1 MISFSQ
7 LPKQTQVNRVIPK
20 NAFDA
25 YCNHHQKRLFTEKI
39 EKIRWTHKLAFE
51 TINLPHQEIQEIQCF
66 EVELRQ
72 KDGIEEALRIIDRA
86 IPYPILFKLVLGD
99 FRKWV
104 ISKKHPNP
112 SNEDNGVIDWT
123 FESEWSSEMG
133 DIEFELKASLD
144 EAFKSICLAVTGEQ
158 DKAQIKME
166 DLVMLKHETKQLTAR
181 MEKIK
186 ILLAKEKH
194 FKKKVE
200 MNIELQSLQDQLN
213 GLTKR

>member
-20 NAFDA
+20 NAFDT
-25 YCNHHQKRLFTEKI
+25 YCNHQQKRLFTEKI

-112 SNEDNGVIDWT
+112 SNEDNAVIDWT
-123 FESEWSSEMG
+123 FESEWSSEVG

-166 DLVMLKHETKQLTAR
+166 DLVMLKHEAKRLTAR
-181 MEKIK
+181 MENIK

-213 GLTKR
+213 CLTKR